1 MTFYKCETCGNII
14 VYANNSGV
22 PVFCC
27 GEKMKPIESS
37 VGSTEKHIP
46 MITYNKNEVV
56 VSVSTISHPMTEE
69 HYIAWIALETS
80 KGVTVKYVREQDI
93 ARARFEI
100 EDGEE
105 IVAAYAYCNLHGLWS
120 TDI

>member
-1 MTFYKCETCGNII
+1 MTFYKCNTCGNII
-14 VYANNSGV
+14 VYANNAGV

-27 GEKMKPIESS
+27 GEKMQPIQESTGAS
-37 VGSTEKHIP
+37 EKHIP
-46 MITYNKNEVV
+46 MLTYNKNEVV

-69 HYIAWIALETS
+69 HFIDWIALETN
-80 KGVTVKYVREQDI
+80 KGVSVKYVRGAEI

-105 IVAAYAYCNLHGLWS
+105 VIAAYAYCNLHGLWS
-120 TDI
+120 SNN